1 MEKGNRGHVPGVL
14 DLQPFAAELET
25 SHGGGTAKGREMSG
39 CKLCLVSPCLQQIK
53 LVSTTSNPAWFTA
66 EDGEITF
73 AEGRESGQV

>member
-53 LVSTTSNPAWFTA
+53 LVSTTRTTGVVTGMLVQFDLKGWSL
-66 EDGEITF
+66 
-73 AEGRESGQV
+73 